1 MRLILK
7 RTLLFLIVAVLGYL
21 GWGIYAKANAKT
33 ETARRVARLPE
44 VAFEGLDGQ
53 KVSSATWQGKPLWII
68 FFRSDCHYCQMEA
81 DNIRM
86 AGDALLPI
94 SIKLISPEPADT
106 LRAFAAR
113 YGLGTLPN
121 VQFLTDPNHN
131 NYLTFGASTT
141 PASFVYSPEGAL
153 IEKHSGVVKVEGVL
167 RAVGK

>member
-1 MRLILK
+1 MILK
-7 RTLLFLIVAVLGYL
+7 RILPLLVVAVLSYL

-44 VAFEGLDGQ
+44 VAFGGLDGQ
-53 KVSSATWQGKPLWII
+53 EVWSTTWQGKPLWIV
-68 FFRSDCHYCQMEA
+68 FFRSDCQYCQMEA
-81 DNIRM
+81 DNIRKT
-86 AGDALLPI
+86 GDALLPI

-113 YGLGTLPN
+113 YGLDTLSN
-121 VQFLTDPNHN
+121 VEFLTDPNHN

-153 IEKHSGVVKVEGVL
+153 IEKHSGVVKVESVL